1 MSFADL
7 MQKFGSYSAATVA
20 TAATISRNG
29 AGTVAG
35 VATVAVA
42 NSQSPKSTLAYANTN
57 YLYRYKY
64 SPEGENRVAD
74 ESLPLGACDSDS
86 CDSCDSK
93 SAGTLGL
100 GIPAWR
106 RNVLAFDPKTT
117 VGERLR
123 SAALSFLGGGQAQ
136 IAEGLGWGAAEL
148 FSVFNGTA
156 DTIARRVDAKGIV
169 PFLALAPWP
178 GTRVQAF
185 AATHA
190 VFITGTGGRFLAPK
204 RAAPGS
210 ILFWDARGL

>member
-1 MSFADL
+1 MCQEATLKRLESSI
-7 MQKFGSYSAATVA
+7 GVAASHPIGHACENSNEPQV
-20 TAATISRNG
+20 
-29 AGTVAG
+29 GTVKCLK
-35 VATVAVA
+35 
-42 NSQSPKSTLAYANTN
+42 SQQ
-57 YLYRYKY
+57 
-64 SPEGENRVAD
+64 PETAD
-74 ESLPLGACDSDS
+74 FPLD
-86 CDSCDSK
+86 
-93 SAGTLGL
+93 
-100 GIPAWR
+100 GIAAWR
-106 RNVLAFDPKTT
+106 QNVLEFDPQTT
-117 VGERLR
+117 IGERLR
-123 SAALSFLGGGQAQ
+123 TEALNFLGGGQAQ